1 MITETIPSAWRDS
14 VLVPIFKEKGDIQE
28 CKNYRGIKLLTH
40 TFKIWERV
48 LDRRV
53 RECTD
58 IHESQF
64 GFMPGRSTTDATFIL
79 KQTIEQYREGQK
91 DICVTFIDLEKAYD
105 RVPREEIWRTMR
117 ERLVPEKYVKLVQ
130 DMYTGCRTKVRTV
143 AGESSK
149 FNVEVGLHQGFALSP
164 YLFLILMDVLTER
177 VRKEAPESML
187 FADDIVLCGDKDV
200 DMTEYLESWRKA
212 LEERG
217 MRVSR
222 PKTQFMEFSFE
233 QNTQGNRPQVQILGE
248 EVERVTHFKYL
259 GTSIEE
265 EGGMETEIAKR
276 VGAGWMNWKKCS
288 GVLCDKRMPVKL
300 KGKVYR
306 TVVRPAM
313 LYGAETWAT
322 TKRQESRI
330 EVNEMRMLRW
340 MCGVTR
346 KDKIRNEHIRGTT
359 KVVQASRKITE
370 RRLKWYGHV
379 MRMEEDHVVRR
390 VMTKAIPGK
399 RNRGRPKT
407 RWKDVCKRDMQTV
420 GLREGDEGDRAYW
433 KETIDNH
440 SGDPR

>member
-1 MITETIPSAWRDS
+1 M
-14 VLVPIFKEKGDIQE
+14 
-28 CKNYRGIKLLTH
+28 
-40 TFKIWERV
+40 
-48 LDRRV
+48 

-58 IHESQF
+58 IHESQC
-64 GFMPGRSTTDATFIL
+64 GFMPGRSTTDAIFNL

-91 DICVTFIDLEKAYD
+91 DICITFIDLEKAYD
-105 RVPREEIWRTMR
+105 RVPREDIWRTMR
-117 ERLVPEKYVKLVQ
+117 ERLIPEKYVKLVQ
-130 DMYTGCRTKVRTV
+130 YMYTGCRTKVRTV

-149 FNVEVGLHQGFALSP
+149 FNVEVGLHQGSALSS
-164 YLFLILMDVLTER
+164 YLFLILMDVLTEM

-187 FADDIVLCGDKDV
+187 FADVIVLCGDKDV

-217 MRVSR
+217 IRVSR
-222 PKTQFMEFSFE
+222 LKTQFMDFSFE
-233 QNTQGNRPQVQILGE
+233 QNAQGNRPQVNILGE
-248 EVERVTHFKYL
+248 EVEMVTHLKYL
-259 GTSIEE
+259 GTSIAEK
-265 EGGMETEIAKR
+265 GGMETAIAKR

-300 KGKVYR
+300 KGTVYR

-313 LYGAETWAT
+313 LYGVETWAT
-322 TKRQESRI
+322 IKRQ
-330 EVNEMRMLRW
+330 VNEMRMLRW

-379 MRMEEDHVVRR
+379 MMMEEDHAVRR

-399 RNRGRPKT
+399 RKRRIPKT
-407 RWKDVCKRDMQTV
+407 RWKDVCKRGMQTV

-433 KETIDNH
+433 KETINNR